1 MRPKKNER
9 RKTEEERRRRL
20 LSETSLRLAALETQL
35 RLYEIKRSGGS
46 WKQR

>member
-1 MRPKKNER
+1 MKSKKNDR

-20 LSETSLRLAALETQL
+20 LSETSLRLAALEAQL

-46 WKQR
+46 WKPR